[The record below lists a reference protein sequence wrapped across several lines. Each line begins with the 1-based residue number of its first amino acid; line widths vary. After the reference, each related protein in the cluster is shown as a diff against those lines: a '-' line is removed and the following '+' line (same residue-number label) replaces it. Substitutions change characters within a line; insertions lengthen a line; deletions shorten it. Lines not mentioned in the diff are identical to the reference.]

1 MWRMTHMVGD
11 ERGRSGEVRPRAPW
25 GRAGPASARTNVVE
39 SKATRGPLRQARI
52 LPAPTPR
59 NDISILP
66 PSLRLSPG
74 ALPRTRRRTG
84 RGEAG
89 PSLYSSRGGGGP
101 PRATLIIIAQ
111 APEAMQET
119 FVTISPSRA
128 HNLPITLSR
137 SPIARSPSRFPRQRV
152 PHLRGSFRRSAEAAL
167 YVRQYTRGSEGR
179 AREPLS
185 PHRTRPTD
193 API

>member
-89 PSLYSSRGGGGP
+89 PSLYSSRGGGG
-101 PRATLIIIAQ
+101 T
-111 APEAMQET
+111 T
-119 FVTISPSRA
+119 PSDIDHYCTSSGGDARDFR
-128 HNLPITLSR
+128 HNLPITRSQSSHHALTLS
-137 SPIARSPSRFPRQRV
+137 
-152 PHLRGSFRRSAEAAL
+152 
-167 YVRQYTRGSEGR
+167 
-179 AREPLS
+179 
-185 PHRTRPTD
+185 HRTLSNHAFPGSAYPTCAGPSGD
-193 API
+193 LRRRRFM

>member
-119 FVTISPSRA
+119 FVTIFPS
-128 HNLPITLSR
+128 
-137 SPIARSPSRFPRQRV
+137 RSPSRFPRQRV

-167 YVRQYTRGSEGR
+167 YVRQYARGSEGR